1 MKGKNSDEF
10 ATGWSF
16 IRNRRMD
23 LGLTSGIES
32 TATVVVALFM
42 VAGKK
47 IKMAAARGSSVDEVL
62 PVRGRTVARS
72 HFWFCLRMRSGETG
86 YHRELEVVAMVA
98 GKELDLGGGG
108 KGDGREPSA
117 KGRGRSY
124 ARRARGG
131 ARGRDAGARQKRCE
145 GYLSSYLAGGYLSS
159 YLVVG
164 ASLQKSKLQ

>member
-1 MKGKNSDEF
+1 MKGKNSEEF

-16 IRNRRMD
+16 ISNRRMD

-72 HFWFCLRMRSGETG
+72 HFWFCLRMRSGETS
-86 YHRELEVVAMVA
+86 YHRELKVVAMVA
-98 GKELDLGGGG
+98 GKELNLGGGG

-117 KGRGRSY
+117 RGRGVLLCEEGSGWGSRTG
-124 ARRARGG
+124 RRGMTEAMQRILIFLPC
-131 ARGRDAGARQKRCE
+131 RRC
-145 GYLSSYLAGGYLSS
+145 
-159 YLVVG
+159 VVT
-164 ASLQKSKLQ
+164 KK